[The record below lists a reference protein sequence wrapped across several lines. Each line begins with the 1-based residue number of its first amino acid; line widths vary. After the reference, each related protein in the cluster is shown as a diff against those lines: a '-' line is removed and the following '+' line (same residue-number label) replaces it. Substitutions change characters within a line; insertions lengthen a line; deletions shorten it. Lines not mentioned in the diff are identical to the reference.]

1 MTNNLRKIR
10 RSKDLSQEEVAQM
23 VGMSRTYLSDIEND
37 KRTPSVKTSLKLAD
51 ALKTSVEEI
60 FLQKT

>member
-1 MTNNLRKIR
+1 MANNLRKIR
-10 RSKDLSQEEVAQM
+10 RLKDLSQEELAQM
-23 VGMSRTYLSDIEND
+23 IGMSRTYLSDIEND

-51 ALKTSVEEI
+51 ALQTSVEDI